1 MIDFNFPYFIATIFT
16 QLLIIYLF
24 SLYSRIKIEVKLSF
38 ILIISVSSIIESFLS
53 IHLKAPI
60 NAFICMIYFICLF
73 KWLTRLKLKDIFF
86 YMLIIWLSS
95 ILIDISLMVILN
107 IIQSVLNY
115 HFNALIVKPVCTV
128 ILCII
133 LFILSRFDGIN
144 KLIDKAYNI
153 ISKISYGYM
162 YIVLIIFLYFII
174 DVIGIINIENKMIF
188 IILISVVLFTLTI
201 IKFIINKYEIITL
214 KETNNLLINNN
225 EFFIKLIEDYRI
237 LKHNLTSQ
245 LLGIKSVSNKKS
257 KLLIDDLI
265 RGYNATF
272 LSTQNI
278 KDVPAGLN
286 GIVYEKLYNFNQKD
300 LKVFVENKIKSK
312 IFDSI
317 SPRSYNLLSEAL
329 GVTLDNAIEAA
340 NNSEDKVVYLI
351 FSEDEDKIFIE
362 IMNTFTGVIDLDKIG
377 TINYTSKK
385 NGQGLG
391 LYSLIGR
398 KKLQIQTKIKNNIF
412 KTKIII
418 SKYKQ

>member
-1 MIDFNFPYFIATIFT
+1 
-16 QLLIIYLF
+16 
-24 SLYSRIKIEVKLSF
+24 
-38 ILIISVSSIIESFLS
+38 
-53 IHLKAPI
+53 
-60 NAFICMIYFICLF
+60 
-73 KWLTRLKLKDIFF
+73 
-86 YMLIIWLSS
+86 MLIIWLSS